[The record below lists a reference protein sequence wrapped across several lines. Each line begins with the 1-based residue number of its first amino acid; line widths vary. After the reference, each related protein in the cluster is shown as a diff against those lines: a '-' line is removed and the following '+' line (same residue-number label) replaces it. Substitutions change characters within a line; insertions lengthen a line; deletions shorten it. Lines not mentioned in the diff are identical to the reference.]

1 MFQIR
6 CFAYSAASSSRRSIK
21 IDWSKSMS
29 FSASQISMVQKQC
42 DNVGKADNSVAT
54 YLKTTGRT
62 YFPSCPDPAVALED
76 LRSHNTSA
84 TMRIYRDSW
93 LKLNNEKFAYDLV
106 NGKDHGGRADIE
118 GREEQEHKHSM
129 NQIYELYFTH
139 IVEDKPLATGADAE
153 DGDMLIRYAGIY
165 LKEVPLPLVKKF
177 GIQKEFDDFVEPSK
191 GRNVRQT
198 AASDGAIGTKPRKR
212 LKCPLDADPETFHAN
227 MNLLTKKGKPRQKPG
242 RKIGSKVTE
251 NGVIMGGYGVTSP
264 KAVGVSSV
272 SLNASID
279 SPGND
284 KFNEFLLSQAVV
296 KDDTITLLRAEIDEL
311 KEKVSTF
318 EDVAKK
324 TRSEHQAELKAFGLK
339 ETKYQ
344 QAIAMQKQQLFFN
357 QQVMKQQSQ
366 DIEAYPI
373 PEVSPFKSLK
383 DRESMD

>member
-1 MFQIR
+1 
-6 CFAYSAASSSRRSIK
+6 
-21 IDWSKSMS
+21 
-29 FSASQISMVQKQC
+29 MVQKQC

-54 YLKTTGRT
+54 YLKTTGRA
-62 YFPSCPDPAVALED
+62 YFPSFSDPAVALEE

-84 TMRIYRDSW
+84 TMRIYRDLW
-93 LKLNNEKFAYDLV
+93 LKFNNEKFADTLV

-139 IVEDKPLATGADAE
+139 IVENKPLATGADAE
-153 DGDMLIRYAGIY
+153 DGDMLIRYAGVY

-198 AASDGAIGTKPRKR
+198 AASDGVDGITTRKR
-212 LKCPLDADPETFHAN
+212 LKVPPNADPTTFHAN
-227 MNLLTKKGKPRQKPG
+227 MDVLTKKGLPRQKPG

-251 NGVIMGGYGVTSP
+251 SGIVLGGYGVTSP
-264 KAVGVSSV
+264 KPVGVSSA
-272 SLNASID
+272 SLKASID

-284 KFNEFLLSQAVV
+284 KFNEYLLSQAVV
-296 KDDTITLLRAEIDEL
+296 KDDTITLLREEISEL
-311 KEKVSTF
+311 KQKVSTL
-318 EDVAKK
+318 EDVDKK
-324 TRSEHQAELKAFGLK
+324 TRSEHQADLKEFSFK

-357 QQVMKQQSQ
+357 RQVMKHQDQ

-373 PEVSPFKSLK
+373 AEVSPFKSLK